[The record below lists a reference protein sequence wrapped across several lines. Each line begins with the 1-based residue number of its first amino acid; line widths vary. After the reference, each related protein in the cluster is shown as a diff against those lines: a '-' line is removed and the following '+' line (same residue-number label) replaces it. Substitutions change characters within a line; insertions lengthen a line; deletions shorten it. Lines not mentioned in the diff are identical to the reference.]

1 MGNETKLIVQMHK
14 DQFVVK
20 LTMNISKRSAQ
31 ELINQHF
38 YDDNLVLT
46 IADKSGDILATNA
59 DQTSMLRSK
68 IIRNLIDRVN
78 ANISLTTKNIYIF
91 RLHEYL
97 NTFGYLIIQGPN
109 DILSKQAK
117 LIYTLTIMYL
127 NSNYRFPLTNDNSTS
142 QRANTFV
149 RELIVANGSTNP
161 FLLTEDAYFGFH
173 LDQPGYVAAIFSS
186 TGFSRDLINLSQF
199 TVARTL
205 RLTPFI
211 LIVLFQTDK
220 TYQYMLRHINSSMYL
235 GISTLSTNYLTNFHQ
250 TLTVIFL
257 KEKLYA
263 INKNE
268 FSVVEKFL
276 PIINSNIKVDNLVNE
291 LFQFDQ
297 TPENHTLLETFW
309 RFFQNN
315 GRIKQT
321 ADLLHIH
328 RNTLVF
334 RLNTIS
340 ATFGLDLQNY
350 DDRTLFYIG
359 FLQYK
364 CTGLAPAINIAD
376 NLLISNNY
384 TEA

>member
-1 MGNETKLIVQMHK
+1 
-14 DQFVVK
+14 
-20 LTMNISKRSAQ
+20 MNISKRSAQ

-334 RLNTIS
+334 RLKQS
-340 ATFGLDLQNY
+340 AQP
-350 DDRTLFYIG
+350 
-359 FLQYK
+359 
-364 CTGLAPAINIAD
+364 LA
-376 NLLISNNY
+376 
-384 TEA
+384 